1 MKAVVF
7 TNGQYENL
15 SFYKNYLEGQEAFQV
30 ICADGGANAAHA
42 LGVTP
47 QLLVGD
53 MDSIHAELLADYSEE
68 GVIIDHHSTHKD
80 ETDTELAIEY
90 CIKNGFDEVVIFGA
104 LGSRFDHSFGNLYLL
119 NRFLKEGVRGEIVNE
134 NNRVFLVKDRAV
146 LDVPVGTTVSILA
159 FTDQASGINI
169 EGFEYPVKNGVMAHF
184 FPGYGISNVT
194 VEKCPEI
201 SVEQGIL
208 MVDIVNE

>member
-68 GVIIDHHSTHKD
+68 GVTIDHHSTHKD

-90 CIKNGFDEVVIFGA
+90 CIKNDFDEVVIFGA

-119 NRFLKEGVRGEIVNE
+119 NRLLKEGVRGEIVNE

>member
-15 SFYKNYLEGQEAFQV
+15 AFYKNYLENQENFQV
-30 ICADGGANAAHA
+30 ICADGGANAAHS
-42 LGVTP
+42 LGITP

-53 MDSIHAELLADYSEE
+53 MDSIHAELLADYSER
-68 GVIIDHHSTHKD
+68 GVIVEPHSTHKD

-90 CIKNGFDEVVIFGA
+90 CVKKGFDTVVILGA

-119 NRFLKEGVRGEIVNE
+119 NRLLKEEIQGEIVNE
-134 NNRVFLVKDRAV
+134 SNRIFLVKDSAV
-146 LDVPVGTTVSILA
+146 LDVSVGTTVSVLA
-159 FTDQASGINI
+159 FTDQASGINLK
-169 EGFEYPVKNGVMAHF
+169 GFEYPVKNGVMAHF
-184 FPGYGISNVT
+184 APGYGISNVT

-208 MVDIVNE
+208 MVDIINE

>member
-1 MKAVVF
+1 M
-7 TNGQYENL
+7 
-15 SFYKNYLEGQEAFQV
+15 

-53 MDSIHAELLADYSEE
+53 MDSIHAELLADYSEG
-68 GVIIDHHSTHKD
+68 GVTIDHHSTHKD

-119 NRFLKEGVRGEIVNE
+119 NRLLKKGVRGEIVNE